1 MSCKHENIKSVNCV
15 LYCMDCG
22 ATLPADFFTKKAE
35 KPPADVKPD
44 NSPVENQ
51 TGAESAGNDVSGDG
65 VPVLCEGVQTI
76 AFDDCPNEATPDGEP
91 AEMKQEAPAESPDKT
106 EQKKERATRQPKKEK
121 GGTK

>member
-44 NSPVENQ
+44 NSPAENA
-51 TGAESAGNDVSGDG
+51 TGAESAENAVSGDG
-65 VPVLCEGVQTI
+65 VPVLCEGVPTI
-76 AFDDCPNEATPDGEP
+76 PDAEP
-91 AEMKQEAPAESPDKT
+91 AEVKQDAPAE
-106 EQKKERATRQPKKEK
+106 EKKKPGRPAKK
-121 GGTK
+121 